1 LQRVHGENEEKGRC
15 PDGGLPT
22 AVRMA
27 SSSSIIIIIIISMAV
42 PPDPIRPDPIRS
54 LLLGELRLG
63 ELLLGELLLGLR
75 RGEDVLYSCFVFVFS
90 FLFYSEKNRI
100 VLTRSIV

>member
-1 LQRVHGENEEKGRC
+1 M
-15 PDGGLPT
+15 
-22 AVRMA
+22 AV
-27 SSSSIIIIIIISMAV
+27 SSIIIIISMAV

-63 ELLLGELLLGLR
+63 ELFLGELFLGELLLGGLLLGELR

-90 FLFYSEKNRI
+90 FLCYSEKNRI